1 MSSINKNLQFYK
13 FSAYGFLKNLRFFD
27 AFFILYLN
35 QKGISYTEIGTL
47 YAIREIVINIAEL
60 PSGLVADTYGRK
72 TTLSASMFLYI
83 ISFAVFYFS
92 SDFWLFLIA
101 FIFYGFGDAFR
112 SGTHKGM
119 IMEYL
124 KLNNWFDQKIAYYG
138 HTRSWSQM
146 GSALSSLIAGFIVF
160 KSGSYENIFLYSIIP
175 YILNFVL
182 ILSYPTKLNF
192 SESKKKTKVRNLI
205 NTYQSFFVMI
215 KKPVV
220 LKIINTSA
228 LHSAYLKAIKDY
240 IQPLLVNLAAI
251 TPILMSIET
260 EKKNGVIIGIV
271 YFIIY
276 LLTSRASA
284 VSSVYNDKF
293 KSQLPY
299 LTLLIGF
306 SLGVLTGFFYLEEIW
321 LVAVISFIGIYIA
334 ENIRKPVL
342 TGYVSDNT
350 PNDILTSVLSAQ
362 SLLKT
367 LMTAILAFAIGYL
380 TDIFNLGIS
389 LLIISCV
396 LTAGTL
402 IIHFLGSQKQNN
414 NLTN

>member
-1 MSSINKNLQFYK
+1 MSGITKNLQFYK

-47 YAIREIVINIAEL
+47 YAIREIIINVAEL
-60 PSGLVADTYGRK
+60 PSGIVADTYGRK
-72 TTLSASMFLYI
+72 TALTGSMLLYI
-83 ISFAVFYFS
+83 VSFAVFYFS
-92 SDFWLFLIA
+92 TDFWLFLIA
-101 FIFYGFGDAFR
+101 FVFYGFGDAFR

-124 KLNNWFDQKIAYYG
+124 KLNNWFDQKIDYYG

-146 GSALSSLIAGFIVF
+146 GSALSSLVAGFIVF

-175 YILNFVL
+175 YIINFFL
-182 ILSYPTKLNF
+182 ILSYPTHLNF
-192 SESKKKTKVRNLI
+192 SESQEKTKVRNLI
-205 NTYQSFFVMI
+205 NTYQSFFKMI
-215 KKPVV
+215 KKPAV
-220 LKIINTSA
+220 LKIINNSA

-251 TPILMSIET
+251 TPILMNIET
-260 EKKNGVIIGIV
+260 EKKNGVFIGVV
-271 YFIIY
+271 YFIIF

-284 VSSVYNDKF
+284 VSSNFNDKY
-293 KSQLPY
+293 KSRLPY
-299 LTLLIGF
+299 LTLIIAF
-306 SLGVLTGFFYLEEIW
+306 TLGIITGFFYIEKIW
-321 LVAVISFIGIYIA
+321 LIAVIAFIGIYII

-342 TGYVSDNT
+342 TGYVSDNA

-367 LMTAILAFAIGYL
+367 IMTAILAFTIGWL
-380 TDIFNLGIS
+380 TDIFSLGIA
-389 LLIISCV
+389 LLTISII
-396 LTAGTL
+396 LAMGTFV
-402 IIHFLGSQKQNN
+402 IHLLEGKKQA
-414 NLTN
+414 